1 MLGKMIGYLIKIR
14 RYSNQRKM
22 MEKIRHIGKDTTI
35 SMSVDI
41 TFPQHLSIGEGCFI
55 GGNSIIDSRGGIKIG
70 NYSSLGVNAL
80 LLSTDHR
87 YVGVETIP
95 FDDVRVIKPIVMG
108 DFVWGGANVSIMPGV
123 TIGDGAIL
131 GLSCVITED
140 VPPMAIMVG
149 NPAKIV
155 SYRNI
160 EQFER
165 LRKEGKFRAMSKKAK
180 RLWIP
185 PFIKGKHGNVLEEL
199 GFDIRALGSKVFDD
213 PNF

>member
-1 MLGKMIGYLIKIR
+1 MIRYLRKIR
-14 RYSNQRKM
+14 QRSNQQRM
-22 MEKIRHIGKDTTI
+22 LEKIRHIGKDTTI

-41 TFPQHLSIGEGCFI
+41 TFPQHLSIGAGCFI
-55 GGNSIIDSRGGIKIG
+55 GDDSILDSRGGIKIG

-87 YVGVETIP
+87 YVGVATIP
-95 FDDVRVIKPIVMG
+95 FDDVRVIKPVVMG

-155 SYRNI
+155 GYRNK
-160 EQFER
+160 EQFEK
-165 LRKEGKFRAMSKKAK
+165 LREEGKFRAMSKKA
-180 RLWIP
+180 RSLWIP
-185 PFIKGKHGNVLEEL
+185 PFIKGKYGNVLEEL
-199 GFDIRALGSKVFDD
+199 GFDLKSLGTKVFDD